1 MTLPV
6 PPAPRERTARPAT
19 ASAVADRP
27 ASTALEPPSR
37 LRGLLTR
44 LLATSGM
51 LPALIV
57 LVIVG
62 SALSPSFLT
71 STNLS
76 NVLRL
81 GAVIGLLAIGQTLVI
96 LSGGGGIDLSVASVA
111 SAAAIVGAHYQS
123 YGLVAVI
130 VASLAAGAFFG
141 LLNGLGIALAGLQP
155 FIVTLAT
162 MTIAR
167 GIAFDLTNAQ
177 PVYLQTPGLS
187 SLSRGTVLGIPVPI
201 LMLALVVLA
210 GQATLSR
217 TVYGRNLYAVGGNEE
232 AAYGAGINVRRYR
245 IGVYVISG
253 LLAGLAG
260 LIGMAQLNTAD
271 PNFATGYELT
281 AIAAVVVGGA
291 VLAGG
296 RGTVL
301 GTLVGVL
308 ITALV
313 SNLLNL
319 LNITPWSNLM
329 VTGVIILVVVGLN
342 RSREQPDRL
351 RALLRSAPLVAM
363 LIIGTVFLY
372 GVLK

>member
-1 MTLPV
+1 MTSRTTLAK
-6 PPAPRERTARPAT
+6 PPPLTTVDPPQRAR
-19 ASAVADRP
+19 
-27 ASTALEPPSR
+27 
-37 LRGLLTR
+37 LTR
-44 LLATSGM
+44 LLAASGM
-51 LPALIV
+51 LPALV
-57 LVIVG
+57 LLIIVG

-71 STNLS
+71 ATNLS

-81 GAVIGLLAIGQTLVI
+81 GAVIGLLALGQTLVI
-96 LSGGGGIDLSVASVA
+96 LSGGGGIDLSIASVA
-111 SAAAIVGAHYQS
+111 SAAAIVGAYYQS

-187 SLSRGTVLGIPVPI
+187 TLSRGAVLGIPVPI
-201 LMLALVVLA
+201 LLLAVVIIA
-210 GQATLSR
+210 GQAVLSR

-232 AAYGAGINVRRYR
+232 AAHGAGINVRRYR

-253 LLAGLAG
+253 LLSGLAG

-271 PNFATGYELT
+271 PNFANGYELT

-291 VLAGG
+291 LLAGG
-296 RGTVL
+296 RGTIL

-319 LNITPWSNLM
+319 LNVNPWSNLM

-342 RSREQPDRL
+342 RSKDQPDRL
-351 RALLRSAPLVAM
+351 RALLKAAPLVAM
-363 LIIGTVFLY
+363 LAFGTFFLY